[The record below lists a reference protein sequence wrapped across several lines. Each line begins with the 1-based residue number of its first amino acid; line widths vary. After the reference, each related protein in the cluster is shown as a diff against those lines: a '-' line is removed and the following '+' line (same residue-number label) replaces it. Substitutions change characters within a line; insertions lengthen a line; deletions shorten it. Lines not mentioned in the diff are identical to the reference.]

1 MCDKTCQSCHHYK
14 QHYCLDDHRLF
25 RIYCGHCVYLSKS
38 KTKRPY
44 TKACENFMPGKPDT
58 DAFVTREY
66 LNKALLHYV
75 LTLPFLP
82 EIQENSTKKKLP

>member
-1 MCDKTCQSCHHYK
+1 
-14 QHYCLDDHRLF
+14 
-25 RIYCGHCVYLSKS
+25 
-38 KTKRPY
+38 
-44 TKACENFMPGKPDT
+44 MPGKPDT